1 MATSNELA
9 EAYQHC
15 GRLTKSAA
23 TSFYYAFKT
32 LPHDKREA
40 IYAAYAF
47 CRICD
52 DIADEEMPLIEKQRL
67 LRELRA
73 SLPSEPKEPII
84 VAIADTTNKYDI
96 PRNLFEQVI
105 DGVEMDL
112 NIYEYETYD
121 DLRKYC
127 YLVASVPGLI
137 CLEIFGY
144 NDHPKAR
151 EYAIDLGYAMQLTN
165 ILRDVKEDADLGRIY
180 IPRAELR
187 RFGYREEDLISGI
200 VNEAFRNLIK
210 FQIERARYYFTSG
223 LNLLPLLEQDART
236 CPAVLIEVYSSI
248 LDRIEKCDYDV
259 FSRRISLTTW
269 EKLIIVLRLW
279 IPNVGPQLL
288 GWLRLS

>member
-67 LRELRA
+67 LRELRV

-84 VAIADTTNKYDI
+84 VAIADSTNKYDI

-112 NIYEYETYD
+112 NIHEYETYD

-144 NDHPKAR
+144 NCLLYTSPSP
-151 EYAIDLGYAMQLTN
+151 
-165 ILRDVKEDADLGRIY
+165 RD
-180 IPRAELR
+180 
-187 RFGYREEDLISGI
+187 
-200 VNEAFRNLIK
+200 
-210 FQIERARYYFTSG
+210 
-223 LNLLPLLEQDART
+223 
-236 CPAVLIEVYSSI
+236 
-248 LDRIEKCDYDV
+248 
-259 FSRRISLTTW
+259 
-269 EKLIIVLRLW
+269 
-279 IPNVGPQLL
+279 
-288 GWLRLS
+288 